1 MAALKGGDVEAFL
14 RRPDPRYRIVLVYG
28 PDSGLVSERLS
39 VLARALVDDP
49 EDPFQ
54 FVRLEGDEIS
64 GDPLRLADEAN
75 TVPLFGGR
83 RAIRVRAGSRNL
95 APALAPILAMPP
107 QDAVIVIEAG
117 DLPPR
122 NPLRAAVEGAS
133 CGAALPCYADD
144 LRDLPGLV
152 ERSLRERGLDIDGDA
167 RSALVAVLGA
177 DRMAS
182 RSEIEKVALY
192 AHGRGRV
199 TLADV
204 EAVTADTA
212 AVNLDGLIDAV
223 FVGDSPTLDTMLRR
237 CLDEG
242 MDAGVLIGAAL
253 RHAFLLQKTRIAIE
267 SGTSA
272 TDAENA
278 ARMHFK
284 RKQAFQRQNRI
295 WTAAALDDAIARL
308 AEAQALVRRS
318 PRISGALTSRVFLSL
333 ASAAGRRN

>member
-14 RRPDPRYRIVLVYG
+14 RRPDPRYRVVLVYG
-28 PDSGLVSERLS
+28 PDSGLVSERS
-39 VLARALVDDP
+39 ASLARILVDDP

-54 FVRLEGDEIS
+54 FVRLEGDEIA

-95 APALAPILAMPP
+95 APALAPVIAAPP

-122 NPLRAAVEGAS
+122 NPLRAAVEGAA
-133 CGAALPCYADD
+133 CGAAMPCYADD

-152 ERSLRERGLDIDGDA
+152 DRALRERGLEIDGDA
-167 RSALVAVLGA
+167 RSALVAALGA
-177 DRMAS
+177 DRLAS

-199 TLADV
+199 TLDDV

-212 AVNLDGLIDAV
+212 AVNLDALIDAV
-223 FVGDSPTLDTMLRR
+223 FAGDPQTLDTMHRR

-242 MDAGVLIGAAL
+242 MDPGMLIGAAL
-253 RHAFLLQKTRIAIE
+253 RHAYLLQKTRIAIE
-267 SGTSA
+267 SGTPA
-272 TDAENA
+272 GDAENA
-278 ARMHFK
+278 ARVHFK
-284 RKQAFQRQNRI
+284 RKPAFQRQNRI

-308 AEAQALVRRS
+308 AEAQAMVRRS
-318 PRISGALTSRVFLSL
+318 PRISGALASRVFLSL